1 LVEVKNKNKKG
12 KSKNNP
18 DIRIKDK
25 KTIIRESSYC
35 EENCTE
41 KCKQY
46 EDYVIRLALF
56 KVGKGLVCTK

>member
-1 LVEVKNKNKKG
+1 LVGQKSNKK
-12 KSKNNP
+12 KNKNNP

-25 KTIIRESSYC
+25 KAVIRESSYC
-35 EENCTE
+35 EENCID

-56 KVGKGLVCTK
+56 KVCKGLICTK